1 MPNEDAALGTSN
13 QIDVVDTDR
22 HVGNHPQPR
31 GDLEQFT
38 IDSLGQHAVKSV
50 GIRYPG
56 EEFVA
61 RDDAVLGPKL
71 NAARIRQK
79 V

>member
-1 MPNEDAALGTSN
+1 MPNENAALGTRN
-13 QIDVVDTDR
+13 QINVVDTDR

-31 GDLEQFT
+31 GDIEQFT

-50 GIRYPG
+50 GICYPG
-56 EEFVA
+56 EELVA

-71 NAARIRQK
+71 DAAGIRQK